1 MPDKPAPTQVAFR
14 DFRGMASN
22 VDPTDLQPGFSTIQI
37 NVDGRVRGE
46 LEVRRGL
53 REFTFDDEDP

>member
-1 MPDKPAPTQVAFR
+1 MADMPRGEILFR

-22 VDPTDLQPGFSTIQI
+22 SDPTDLQPGFSQEQI
-37 NVDGRVRGE
+37 NVDGRVRGT

-53 REFTFDDEDP
+53 KEMTFDEEDD

>member
-1 MPDKPAPTQVAFR
+1 MEDPQGTVDIR

-22 VDPTDLQPGFSTIQI
+22 VDPSDLQPGFSTKQV
-37 NVDGRVRGE
+37 NVEARKRGL

-53 REFTFDDEDP
+53 REMTFDSESED

>member
-1 MPDKPAPTQVAFR
+1 MSEPAQVEVAIK

-22 VDPTDLQPGFSTIQI
+22 VDPTDLQPGFAEIQV
-37 NVDGRVRGE
+37 NVNGYQRGQ

-53 REFTFDDEDP
+53 REVEFEAED

>member
-1 MPDKPAPTQVAFR
+1 MSEPAQTEVAIK

-22 VDPTDLQPGFSTIQI
+22 VDPTDLQPGYSQIQF
-37 NVDGRVRGE
+37 NVNGFQRGQ

-53 REFTFDDEDP
+53 REVEFEAEE